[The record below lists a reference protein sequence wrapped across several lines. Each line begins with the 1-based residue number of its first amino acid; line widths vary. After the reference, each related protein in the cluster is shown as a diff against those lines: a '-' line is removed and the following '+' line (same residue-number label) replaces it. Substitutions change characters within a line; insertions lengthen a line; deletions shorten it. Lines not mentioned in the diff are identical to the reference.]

1 MTKAADT
8 ILGSRNGST
17 GPFSSHLTVSPAEA
31 AGHAVLERAGSSQA
45 ANSGRAD
52 VEQPGNIGLRLA
64 LSDALQRLLSLMR
77 GELPRPTE
85 ANAALLG
92 SLAAVAR
99 PGADQLALISNVLR
113 ASIGRP

>member
-1 MTKAADT
+1 MAPPLPSGA
-8 ILGSRNGST
+8 
-17 GPFSSHLTVSPAEA
+17 PAWVLSA
-31 AGHAVLERAGSSQA
+31 SQAGHAVLERAGSSQA

-64 LSDALQRLLSLMR
+64 LSDALERLLSLMR

-92 SLAAVAR
+92 SLAALAR
-99 PGADQLALISNVLR
+99 PGADQLALELGQAPEHSDHQLAMRRGGV
-113 ASIGRP
+113 